1 MGFDDGE
8 HIAHRLEPGIR
19 GSRSPHQVSSQYL
32 EPDQETGVVGH
43 AHLVGFGVPHS
54 KAGPHALAL
63 DRYAF
68 GPRRALAPPRLI
80 AFPYTHFWLQA
91 LSFSMKTRR
100 IYHED
105 PEARTFDAQVE
116 SCRPGPAG
124 FQDVVLDRTAFY
136 PTGGGQPHD
145 TGLLGGRTVTDV
157 FEDNGCIV
165 HRLQGDAVSGRI
177 EGEVD
182 WLRRLD
188 HRQQHTGQHILSRA
202 FLDLES
208 ALTVGFHLGQ
218 ETCTIDLDREVSEE
232 GISKAERRANDVVL
246 SDLAI
251 EDRWYA
257 DPSDLPSGLRK
268 EPVQDG
274 PIRIL
279 SIGTFD
285 ATPCGGT
292 HCRRSG
298 QVGQI
303 KVLGAERRRG
313 GSRIEF
319 VCGYRALDDYGRR
332 HKALQGAARMLSTE
346 DLRVPERVRGLL
358 DEVKAE
364 RARAEVAEVAVRER
378 WLERLSAE
386 APGPLARV
394 LDDVRFEW
402 LSPLA
407 TSLADRRAAAVLLA
421 VAEGEEA
428 RVVLALPAGST
439 RHAGNSFRELLA
451 DAGGRGGGAE
461 RSAQGKVPAQSLA
474 RLLERWMES
483 VS

>member
-1 MGFDDGE
+1 
-8 HIAHRLEPGIR
+8 
-19 GSRSPHQVSSQYL
+19 
-32 EPDQETGVVGH
+32 
-43 AHLVGFGVPHS
+43 
-54 KAGPHALAL
+54 
-63 DRYAF
+63 
-68 GPRRALAPPRLI
+68 
-80 AFPYTHFWLQA
+80 
-91 LSFSMKTRR
+91 MKTRR

-105 PEARTFDAQVE
+105 PEARTFDARVL
-116 SCRPGPAG
+116 SCSQGPAG

-157 FEDNGCIV
+157 FEDDGHIV
-165 HRLQGDAVSGRI
+165 HRIRGDAVSDRV

-182 WLRRLD
+182 WTRRLD

-218 ETCTIDLDREVSEE
+218 DTCTIDLDREVTED
-232 GISKAERRANDVVL
+232 GISKAERRANEVVL
-246 SDLAI
+246 SDLDI
-251 EDRWYA
+251 EDRWYE
-257 DPSDLPSGLRK
+257 DPSRLPSGLRK
-268 EPVQDG
+268 EPVQNG

-279 SIGTFD
+279 FIGTFD

-303 KVLGAERRRG
+303 KALGSERRRG

-319 VCGYRALDDYGRR
+319 VCGSRALEDYGRR
-332 HKALQGAARMLSTE
+332 LKALHGAARLLSTE
-346 DLRVPERVRGLL
+346 DSHVPERVRALL
-358 DEVKAE
+358 DELKAE
-364 RARAEVAEVAVRER
+364 RARAEAAEVAVRER

-386 APGPLARV
+386 GPGPLARV
-394 LDDVRFEW
+394 LDEARFEW

-407 TSLADRRAAAVLLA
+407 ASLAEGRNAPVLLA
-421 VAEGEEA
+421 MKEGA
-428 RVVLALPAGST
+428 LGRVVLALPPGST
-439 RHAGNSFRELLA
+439 RHAGNSLRELLA
-451 DAGGRGGGAE
+451 VVGGRGGGAE
-461 RSAQGKVPAQSLA
+461 RSAQGKLPAESLT
-474 RLLERWMES
+474 RLFERWMEF